1 MRLNPNYVPK
11 ERKLNKKILLPLV
24 VLLMVGS
31 VFGFKFFQNMNDK
44 EDTGFKF
51 CNFSSKETADIL
63 KNRQESV
70 YSNSKFLKASD
81 YNVYGET
88 LKFYHEPFSMN
99 DMDVFIGN
107 TVFLNNLCGLSV
119 DDKVPFLLSHDA
131 DIGIQLSNLQD
142 GFYELEILK
151 DFDFHLLEYDGNIDE
166 TFTSIKRNGE
176 IKQVRILS
184 DIDLYNKNFDTP
196 LIKKQML
203 FLEVSTVTDNDVYD
217 IVLDP
222 SALNYHDNGMINYG
236 HFSGDT
242 LEADEMYRIAEKIKT
257 YLERYGLRVYLTRD
271 SKNAIDYFGEKGRLS
286 DAYDSKAKYYIHLR
300 FESSGHHMDRGLSV
314 FYSNQTSNRFA
325 SNVAKQI
332 LNQTSLTP
340 SPYEDGVNMAGVY
353 QTSKIIGTNYDY
365 NNMIR
370 ETGGRIT
377 GAGQYDI
384 FYDLMAPHRDS
395 KIGMHAIDI
404 LYGYMTDA
412 SDYKAWTEELDE
424 IVEATAKG
432 ILIQLGIE
440 IER

>member
-11 ERKLNKKILLPLV
+11 ERKLNKKILIPLV

-31 VFGFKFFQNMNDK
+31 VLGFNYLQNLNEM

-51 CNFSSKETADIL
+51 CNFSSKETAEIL
-63 KNRQESV
+63 ENRQAAV
-70 YSNSKFLKASD
+70 YGTSKYLKVSD
-81 YNVYGET
+81 YNVHGET

-99 DMDVFIGN
+99 NMDAFIGN
-107 TVFLNNLCGLSV
+107 TIFLNNLCGLSV
-119 DDKVPFLLSHDA
+119 DEKIPFLLSHDA
-131 DIGIQLSNLQD
+131 DIGIQLANLQD
-142 GFYELEILK
+142 GFYEIEILK

-166 TFTSIKRNGE
+166 TFTSIKRNGQ

-184 DIDLYNKNFDTP
+184 DLDLINDNFETP
-196 LIKKQML
+196 MIKKQLL
-203 FLEVSTVTDNDVYD
+203 FLEVSTLDDNDAYD

-222 SALNYHDNGMINYG
+222 SALNYHDNGLINYG
-236 HFSGDT
+236 HFFGDIY
-242 LEADEMYRIAEKIKT
+242 EADEMYKIAEKIKT

-271 SKNAIDYFGEKGRLS
+271 SENAIDYFGETGRLS
-286 DAYDSKAKYYIHLR
+286 DAYESKAKYYVHLR
-300 FESSGHHMDRGLSV
+300 FESSGHYMDRGLSV

-332 LNQTSLTP
+332 LNQTGLTP
-340 SPYEDGVNMAGVY
+340 SPYEDGINMAGVY
-353 QTSKIIGTNYDY
+353 QTSKITGTNYDY
-365 NNMIR
+365 NNLIR

-384 FYDLMAPHRDS
+384 FYDLMAKQRDS
-395 KIGMHAIDI
+395 KIGMQAIDI

-412 SDYKAWTEELDE
+412 NDYEVWTEALDE
-424 IVEATAKG
+424 IAEATAKG

-440 IER
+440 IEG